1 MRRVLTSVLMLMACQ
16 PAPTE
21 DELFGLGGEGPEGT
35 SGGTCERSEGDVRE
49 PMAPPVDVSP
59 DDREGFCLAVPVDEV
74 SGLDVELFLQSD
86 CLGVKVPG
94 ALRFVAGVS
103 LFDDDTGTDYQQDF
117 RVELPR
123 EVRGVRLPQVAEG
136 TTLLVAKV
144 SEFQDKRLLRLVNLA
159 SVRDVDGRRVLETRT
174 DLAAEHMSGA
184 MRVDGPGLYAV
195 FAAKEPL
202 GFVSGKVTL
211 GGQPVPGALLT
222 ATKAPFITFADQEGA
237 FSIASL
243 KGQAGIVAYDPDSG
257 ATGQVFL
264 PVQPAGE
271 INPKTG
277 EAAETPATEAPLPS
291 LDALNLTGI
300 EVKLEA
306 APTPEVV
313 EPAEPVAVENLDF
326 ESGTLTP
333 WERKGHVEV
342 LDEDFETLFSGSK
355 DHRYAFLTTG
365 AGSEEGARSAL
376 IRDFEVPPGVTK
388 MHLRYSFL
396 SQEYPAWL
404 DSPYNDLFVVYL
416 AGSTEFLVKESVQG
430 NEDDWIDY
438 FQPVGNVT
446 SSDAEVGD
454 VHQVFGGRLEAREAT
469 VALKGCAS
477 GPVRVVF
484 AVTDI
489 GDRIYDSAAGIDAV
503 WFE

>member
-1 MRRVLTSVLMLMACQ
+1 MRRVLTSVLMLMACE
-16 PAPTE
+16 PPTE
-21 DELFGLGGEGPEGT
+21 EELLDVGGDAP
-35 SGGTCERSEGDVRE
+35 SGACERSEESVRA

-59 DDREGFCLAVPVDEV
+59 DDRKGFCLAVPVNEV
-74 SGLDVELFLQSD
+74 SGLEVELFLQSD
-86 CLGVKVPG
+86 CLGVNLPG
-94 ALRFVAGVS
+94 ALRMIAGVS

-123 EVRGVRLPQVAEG
+123 EIRGISLPQVAEG

-144 SEFQDKRLLRLVNLA
+144 SEFQDKRMLRLVNLA
-159 SVRDVDGRRVLETRT
+159 SVRQVDGLRILETRSE
-174 DLAAEHMSGA
+174 LAAEHMSGA

-195 FAAKEPL
+195 FAAKEPI
-202 GFVSGKVTL
+202 GFVSGTVTL

-222 ATKAPFITFADQEGA
+222 ATKAPFITFADAEGA

-243 KGQAGIVAYDPDSG
+243 KGQAGIVAYDLDSG

-277 EAAETPATEAPLPS
+277 EAAESPATEAPLPM

-306 APTPEVV
+306 LPTPEPVV
-313 EPAEPVAVENLDF
+313 ASEPVAVDNLDF
-326 ESGTLTP
+326 ESGTLSP

-342 LDEDFETLFSGSK
+342 LDEDFGTLFSGSK
-355 DHRYAFLTTG
+355 EHQYAFLTTG
-365 AGSEEGARSAL
+365 AGSVEGARSAL
-376 IRDFEVPPGVTK
+376 IRDFEVPAGVTK
-388 MHLRYSFL
+388 MHVRYSFL
-396 SQEYPAWL
+396 SQEYPDWL

-430 NEDDWIDY
+430 NEEDWIDY

-446 SSDAEVGD
+446 SSPAEVGGSR
-454 VHQVFGGRLEAREAT
+454 QVFGGRLEAREAT
-469 VALKGCAS
+469 VSLKGCAN

-489 GDRIYDSAAGIDAV
+489 GDRIYDSAAVIDAV